1 VFFEDASSLK
11 SDLIIF
17 IPGGDG
23 HPVLK
28 VSDLPLSK
36 VAFIKRAPDVEVIVP
51 LPILGHWLK
60 KFWGFYYIN
69 SKLRKIPRL
78 PGL

>member
-1 VFFEDASSLK
+1 MDS
-11 SDLIIF
+11 
-17 IPGGDG
+17 GDG
-23 HPVLK
+23 A
-28 VSDLPLSK
+28 
-36 VAFIKRAPDVEVIVP
+36 AFIKRAPDVEVIVP

-60 KFWGFYYIN
+60 KIWGFYYIN